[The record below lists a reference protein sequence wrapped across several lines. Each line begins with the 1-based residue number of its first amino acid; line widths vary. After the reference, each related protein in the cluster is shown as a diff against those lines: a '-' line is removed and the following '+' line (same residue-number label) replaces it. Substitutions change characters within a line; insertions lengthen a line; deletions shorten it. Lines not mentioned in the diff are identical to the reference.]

1 MVNLANEKEINVRR
15 LHPGERGYGY
25 GTTQSTYVLKRAKLY
40 VMHLFAHPYT
50 WLQRYEGII
59 EDEEIDIGFTKLWI
73 IIFYQY
79 VIRTLVIK
87 RKHTLS

>member
-1 MVNLANEKEINVRR
+1 MS
-15 LHPGERGYGY
+15 GDCTQERGAMDM
-25 GTTQSTYVLKRAKLY
+25 VLLSQPMCLKELSFMMR
-40 VMHLFAHPYT
+40 LFAHPYT

-59 EDEEIDIGFTKLWI
+59 EDVEIDIGFTKLWI